1 MTSPS
6 NPLDPELLKIPAFQR
21 KKIIQQR
28 VQKPVGF
35 TVEDAIRSAQR
46 DGIGDV
52 EISSSLS
59 RAQRQSQKPIP
70 SFDSRPVQRKRN
82 TRQGFGTF
90 SLQQPLPQVTPA
102 HTLLR
107 TYVPVGVVTA
117 VFAKID
123 VAIVKLSTGVRLGDI
138 LLFQDDETLYE
149 ERVDSMQINRKDIKT
164 AKKGAEIGMKVGQHP
179 RSGTKVYRI
188 APVRSYCE

>member
-52 EISSSLS
+52 EISSSLN
-59 RAQRQSQKPIP
+59 RAQRQSRKPIP
-70 SFDSRPVQRKRN
+70 SFGSRSVQRKRS
-82 TRQGFGTF
+82 THQGFGTI

-117 VFAKID
+117 VLTKID

-164 AKKGAEIGMKVGQHP
+164 AKKGAEIGMKVGQQP
-179 RSGTKVYRI
+179 RSGTKVYRVS
-188 APVRSYCE
+188 PL